1 MEHSHASANKSKQAA
16 LDSATSGRQAQ
27 NPHYAIREVRK
38 YSVGV
43 SEVDL
48 KNNPQS
54 EVMIH
59 MKLFRAQ
66 RNLYIA
72 GFAFFLWIVLKR
84 MSGLI
89 SEEATL
95 IASNAATKKQAENA
109 SETAQKLMNEKEELE
124 KQLKEQ
130 TKEPR
135 GKTSRSGSMAEIV
148 VAAVAD
154 SETTKELAAVKEELK
169 ETKAALEKAET
180 DLAALKKQAEG
191 TNTEYDR
198 LLNEHSDLQAKI
210 ELAESKKDM

>member
-1 MEHSHASANKSKQAA
+1 
-16 LDSATSGRQAQ
+16 
-27 NPHYAIREVRK
+27 
-38 YSVGV
+38 
-43 SEVDL
+43 
-48 KNNPQS
+48 
-54 EVMIH
+54 MIH